1 MYFSC
6 ISRIRKAGAP
16 IAIKPAKV
24 PVTGFER
31 IMKRN
36 INLTPLGN
44 VDMFFEE
51 SHSSFLLY
59 PYQVTKY

>member
-1 MYFSC
+1 
-6 ISRIRKAGAP
+6 
-16 IAIKPAKV
+16 V